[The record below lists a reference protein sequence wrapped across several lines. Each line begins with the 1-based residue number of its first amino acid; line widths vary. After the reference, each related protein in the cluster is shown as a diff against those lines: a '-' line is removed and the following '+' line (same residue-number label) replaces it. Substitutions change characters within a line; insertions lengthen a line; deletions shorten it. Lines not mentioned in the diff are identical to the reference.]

1 MKLNFNISNDD
12 DNDDD
17 IFTTNES
24 FTEQIVETIPEKQK
38 ITNQYFNF
46 SDSSD
51 EEEEEDDNEI
61 IDDRFID
68 DL

>member
-24 FTEQIVETIPEKQK
+24 FTEQIVETILKNK
-38 ITNQYFNF
+38 K
-46 SDSSD
+46 
-51 EEEEEDDNEI
+51 
-61 IDDRFID
+61 
-68 DL
+68 